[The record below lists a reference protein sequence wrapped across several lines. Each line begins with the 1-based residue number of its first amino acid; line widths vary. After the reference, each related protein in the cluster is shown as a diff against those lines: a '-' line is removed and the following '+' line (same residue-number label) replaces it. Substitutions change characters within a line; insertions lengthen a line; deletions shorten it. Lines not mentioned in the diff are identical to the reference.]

1 VGSLRRW
8 VRRIERDARE
18 DSIVV
23 ELQDGTTRM
32 FPESESLILEFIT
45 SSWASGMAEDAGE
58 EYEWNPELKRLND
71 ALDNATDESR
81 EEFYA
86 TYTPFVAW
94 EEDVRQR
101 NADAAQ

>member
-18 DSIVV
+18 DGIVV

-45 SSWASGMAEDAGE
+45 SSWASGMTEDAGE
-58 EYEWNPELKRLND
+58 EYEWNPELKRLNG
-71 ALDNATDESR
+71 ALDNATEESR
-81 EEFYA
+81 EAFLS
-86 TYTPFVAW
+86 TYTPFPAW
-94 EEDVRQR
+94 EEEVRRR
-101 NADAAQ
+101 NADAEE